1 MLCYIRPTDKKAIQ
15 VSQTD
20 CLMANSNENPYVEC
34 HNENILARS
43 ENVYIITFWPAH
55 MAETALGEDS
65 GVQAQVWIS

>member
-1 MLCYIRPTDKKAIQ
+1 
-15 VSQTD
+15 
-20 CLMANSNENPYVEC
+20 MANSNENPYVEC